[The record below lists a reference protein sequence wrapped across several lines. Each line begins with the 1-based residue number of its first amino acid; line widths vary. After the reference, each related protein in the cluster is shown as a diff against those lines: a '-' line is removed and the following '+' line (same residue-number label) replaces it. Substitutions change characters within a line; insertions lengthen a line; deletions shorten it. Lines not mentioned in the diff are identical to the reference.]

1 MTNSV
6 NQRCTVRRQ
15 STKLLVFFSF
25 FNVALS
31 PQRPYGLLGRRS
43 AGRQPRLS
51 HSVPELWTTKP
62 DTTDVY
68 TNVWPFRRQ
77 ERCLGGELCSCQSL
91 DCTSMSFHLTVV
103 LATWRTMCHHLYV
116 FTSRCSSCLE
126 AWCCERLPL
135 HRISASSVHASCRSP
150 PLPLPLPH
158 PHLLF
163 MRPSTRDINLK
174 VQQLHKGN
182 NL

>member
-1 MTNSV
+1 MEDKKASSFNCATIVPNLR
-6 NQRCTVRRQ
+6 NTVQ
-15 STKLLVFFSF
+15 YH
-25 FNVALS
+25 LS
-31 PQRPYGLLGRRS
+31 
-43 AGRQPRLS
+43 
-51 HSVPELWTTKP
+51 
-62 DTTDVY
+62 
-68 TNVWPFRRQ
+68 
-77 ERCLGGELCSCQSL
+77 
-91 DCTSMSFHLTVV
+91 
-103 LATWRTMCHHLYV
+103 TMCHHLYV

-182 NL
+182 NLYNRRANPTTRLYPLYSFVSISVSSQHKSYYILYVCACASLCVCVRACVHSCCIHWILTICICKERVSA